1 MGVGRAGRARPGG
14 AAPAGSH
21 LATALLWRER
31 GGSELVMATHDQAL
45 ATAARASGFSVV
57 GI

>member
-1 MGVGRAGRARPGG
+1 MGRAGRARPGG
-14 AAPAGSH
+14 AAPAGSD